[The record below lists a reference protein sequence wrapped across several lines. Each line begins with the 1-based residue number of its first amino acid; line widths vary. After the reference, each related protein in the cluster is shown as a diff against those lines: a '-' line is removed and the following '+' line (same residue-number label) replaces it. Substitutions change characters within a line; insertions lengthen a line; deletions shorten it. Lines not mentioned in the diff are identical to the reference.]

1 MQGHAQFPKL
11 FTPVTLGP
19 ITLPNRFVVAPMT
32 TNFANPDGSVSDSVH
47 DYLVARARGGFALV
61 ITENIG
67 VHPSGRVMPR
77 MLMGHDDS
85 MLPGLKRLAA
95 SIHAAGS
102 KVVGQISHAGRQTK
116 TATTGLPLV
125 APSPIPCPLNRE
137 MPVELTLDSVRQFE
151 QFYIDAACR
160 LYKSGFDGVELHGAH
175 GYLIAE
181 FLSCYSNK
189 RTDIYGGPL
198 ENRMRFL
205 LNIVRGIRAACPP
218 DFALCVRIS
227 AQEFVPQGIAIPEA
241 IEIVKRLEAAGI
253 DAISLS
259 VGVYESFNRL
269 SMITG
274 DPEGQWLDMADQVRR
289 HTRLPVMGV
298 GRIKRAEVAEQA
310 LERDQVDIPLFGRA
324 SFADPELPNKIA
336 NGRGDDII
344 WCNSCNICLGR
355 SARPETICPVN
366 PAVGREAMFE
376 FRRTAQPLRIA
387 IVGSGWASL
396 TAAWAAAS
404 RGHSVTVYDASNGL
418 GGIQD
423 WRARVPGLEEFA
435 DSTAALVG
443 RAKRAGVRFVLDT
456 SEPADCDL
464 VWAVRRYTPFAANAL
479 TGGRDALSSYEVLAA
494 PGRIQGD
501 EVTLIG
507 QDLATAEAALLLA
520 SHGKR
525 VTLRCP
531 TRFIALDGHPGYR
544 ESTLKA
550 YKQLGVTVET
560 SFKGEIAQC
569 EGTLVIG
576 EIGAAAAIDTP
587 EAQWTI
593 PFPPARVDH
602 WIDDAYEPNVL
613 TRTVYEAADLAL
625 AT

>member
-1 MQGHAQFPKL
+1 MQGHAQFPRL

-32 TNFANPDGSVSDSVH
+32 TNFANPDGTVSDSVH
-47 DYLVARARGGFALV
+47 DYLVARARGGFSLV

-85 MLPGLKRLAA
+85 MLPGLSRLAA
-95 SIHAAGS
+95 SIHAAGA

-137 MPVELTLDSVRQFE
+137 MPVELTLDAVREFE
-151 QFYIDAACR
+151 QFYVDAACR
-160 LYKSGFDGVELHGAH
+160 LHKSGFDGVELHGAH

-181 FLSCYSNK
+181 FLSSYSNK

-227 AQEFVPQGIAIPEA
+227 AQEFVPDGIAIPEA
-241 IEIVKRLEAAGI
+241 IEIVRRLEAAGI

-274 DPEGQWLDMADQVRR
+274 DPEGQWLDMASEVRR

-324 SFADPELPNKIA
+324 SFADADLPNKIA
-336 NGRGDDII
+336 SGRGDDII

-366 PAVGREAMFE
+366 PAVGREAKFE
-376 FRRTAQPLRIA
+376 FRQAAQPKRIA

-396 TAAWAAAS
+396 TAAWVAAS
-404 RGHSVTVYDASNGL
+404 RGHLVTLYDTASGL

-435 DSTAALVG
+435 ESTRALAG
-443 RAKRAGVRFVLDT
+443 RAQRAGVRFVRDT
-456 SEPADCDL
+456 LHPGDCDL
-464 VWAVRRYTPFAANAL
+464 VWAVRRFTPFAATAL
-479 TGGRDALSSYEVLAA
+479 TAGRDTLSSYEVLAT
-494 PGRIQGD
+494 PGRIQD
-501 EVTLIG
+501 DTVTLVG

-520 SHGKR
+520 THGKR

-531 TRFIALDGHPGYR
+531 TRSIALDGHPGYR

-550 YKQLGVTVET
+550 YKQLGVIVET

-569 EGTLVIG
+569 EGDLVIG
-576 EIGAAAAIDTP
+576 EIGPCAAIDTP
-587 EAQWTI
+587 GAQWTI
-593 PFPPARVDH
+593 PFMPARVDH

>member
-1 MQGHAQFPKL
+1 MQGHARFPKL
-11 FTPVTLGP
+11 FAPITLGP

-32 TNFANPDGSVSDSVH
+32 TNFANPDGSVGDSVH
-47 DYLVARARGGFALV
+47 DYLVARARGGFSLV

-85 MLPGLKRLAA
+85 MLPGLRRLAT
-95 SIHAAGS
+95 SVHAAGA
-102 KVVGQISHAGRQTK
+102 KLIGQISHAGRQTK

-137 MPVELTLDSVRQFE
+137 MPVELTLDQVRQFE
-151 QFYIDAACR
+151 QCYIDAACR
-160 LYKSGFDGVELHGAH
+160 LHKSGFDGVELHGAH

-181 FLSCYSNK
+181 FLSNYSNK

-205 LNIVRGIRAACPP
+205 LNIVRGIRAACPA

-227 AQEFVPQGIAIPEA
+227 AQEFVPDGIAIPEA

-336 NGRGDDII
+336 SGRGGDII

-376 FRRTAQPLRIA
+376 FHQAARPRRIA
-387 IVGSGWASL
+387 IVGASWASL
-396 TAAWAAAS
+396 TAAWVAAS
-404 RGHSVTVYDASNGL
+404 RGHSVTVYDPSTGL

-423 WRARVPGLEEFA
+423 WRARVPGLGEFA
-435 DSTAALVG
+435 DSTIALVG
-443 RAKRAGVRFVLDT
+443 RAKRAGVRFVHDT
-456 SEPADCDL
+456 GEPADCDL
-464 VWAVRRYTPFAANAL
+464 VWAVRRYTPFAANTL

-494 PGRIQGD
+494 PERIAGD
-501 EVTLIG
+501 EVALIG

-520 SHGKR
+520 SRGKR

-531 TRFIALDGHPGYR
+531 ARFIALDGHPGYR

-550 YKQLGVTVET
+550 YQQLGVTVET

-569 EGTLVIG
+569 EGALVIG
-576 EIGAAAAIDTP
+576 EIGPAAPIDSP

-593 PFPPARVDH
+593 PFPTVRVDQ

-625 AT
+625 AA